1 MIVDTWSSVDEPP
14 RADVLFLGGAPPR
27 RMWESG
33 QELAGWDLLPVE
45 QGSLAAADGTE
56 LHSLLIRPR
65 GPEPGRRHPVVLYVY
80 GGPHS
85 QLTADRWGGSIHDTF
100 RLLADMGIGVFM
112 VDNRGTAGRGR
123 DFETAIHRRLGE
135 LEVADQVAA
144 ARWLGAQDWVDPER
158 IAVYGGSYGGYM
170 TLMLLLKAPELFR
183 AGVAYAPVTD
193 WRLYD
198 SIYAERYMDTPEQ
211 NPEGYESSA
220 PLTWAE
226 NLRGALLLAH
236 GSMDNNVH
244 LQNTLQLVGSLA
256 EADRRF
262 ELMVYPRTRHG
273 VRRSS
278 FALHFHRLKT
288 EFLARH
294 LLGPSTE

>member
-1 MIVDTWSSVDEPP
+1 
-14 RADVLFLGGAPPR
+14 
-27 RMWESG
+27 
-33 QELAGWDLLPVE
+33 
-45 QGSLAAADGTE
+45 
-56 LHSLLIRPR
+56 
-65 GPEPGRRHPVVLYVY
+65 
-80 GGPHS
+80 
-85 QLTADRWGGSIHDTF
+85 
-100 RLLADMGIGVFM
+100 M
-112 VDNRGTAGRGR
+112 VDNRGTSGRGR

-170 TLMLLLKAPELFR
+170 TLMLMLKAPALFR

-198 SIYAERYMDTPEQ
+198 SIYAERYMDTPEE

-256 EADRRF
+256 KADKRF

-273 VRRSS
+273 VRRST

-288 EFLARH
+288 EFLVRH
-294 LLGPSTE
+294 LLGPTAE